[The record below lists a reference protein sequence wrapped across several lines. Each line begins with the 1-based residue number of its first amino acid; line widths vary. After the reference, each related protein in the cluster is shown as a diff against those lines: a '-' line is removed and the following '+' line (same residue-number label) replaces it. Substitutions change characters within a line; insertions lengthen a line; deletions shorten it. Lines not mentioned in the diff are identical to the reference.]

1 MISLEDLGFTKGII
15 FETIVSTY
23 TKQGHPNIAPMGVIK
38 LDTRKI
44 LIKIY
49 RSSNT
54 FKNLKSK
61 RCAVVNVSKDATLF
75 YKSAIKEN
83 NIDNNVSKDLFEKG
97 EIVDAPLLKKADATM
112 EALVW
117 DIKNLD
123 SERAEVVLEV
133 KKIKSAG
140 CLPKVYNRAFSATI
154 ESIILAT
161 RIKLFLVGNQLQKKQ
176 AKKMIEKVMWFKEI
190 IRRTAPKSEYEN
202 IISDLIEKIKV
213 WKKNK

>member
-1 MISLEDLGFTKGII
+1 
-15 FETIVSTY
+15 
-23 TKQGHPNIAPMGVIK
+23 
-38 LDTRKI
+38 
-44 LIKIY
+44 
-49 RSSNT
+49 
-54 FKNLKSK
+54 
-61 RCAVVNVSKDATLF
+61 
-75 YKSAIKEN
+75 
-83 NIDNNVSKDLFEKG
+83 
-97 EIVDAPLLKKADATM
+97 
-112 EALVW
+112 
-117 DIKNLD
+117 
-123 SERAEVVLEV
+123 V

-161 RIKLFLVGNQLQKKQ
+161 RIKLFLVGNQLQQKQ

>member
-1 MISLEDLGFTKGII
+1 MISLEDLGFSKGII

-38 LDTRKI
+38 LDTKKI

-61 RCAVVNVSKDATLF
+61 RCAVVNLSTDATLF
-75 YKSAIKEN
+75 YTSAIKET
-83 NIDNNVSKDLFEKG
+83 NIDNKISKDLFEKG
-97 EIVDAPLLKKADATM
+97 DIVDAPLLKKADATM
-112 EALVW
+112 EAIVR
-117 DIKNLD
+117 DINTLD
-123 SERAEVVLEV
+123 SERAEVILEV
-133 KKIKSAG
+133 KNIKTAG
-140 CLPKVYNRAFSATI
+140 CLPKVYSRAFSATI

-161 RIKLFLVGNQLQKKQ
+161 RIKLFLVGNQLQQKQ

-190 IRRTAPKSEYEN
+190 IRRTAPKSEYDN
-202 IISDLIEKIKV
+202 IMSDLIKRIKI